1 MTLSFSALSTFSTKP
16 RIGLAAGLLIAALL
30 QVCSAGLDPYSTQ
43 VMIFAAINVI
53 LAVSLNLVM
62 GETGQFSLCHA
73 AFMAVGAYTSAL
85 ITGKALP
92 SILPHFQWT
101 GSSWASQISFLPVL
115 LCAGLTAAL
124 AGLIVGGPSLRL
136 RGDYLAMVTLGFGE
150 IIRVLLQNS
159 DQTSSLLALLKA
171 PLWIIDSVASIG
183 GSRGMSGILPA
194 TNLFWAIGLAV
205 VTLYTMMALVRST
218 YGKGFHAVRDDEIAA
233 AAMGID
239 TTRFKITAFVIGAFF
254 AGIAGSLYAHAVE
267 FISPEGFNFLRS
279 FEIIVMVILGGMGRP
294 VGVAVAAI
302 LVTLLNEWLRD
313 LSGYRMVVYALII
326 ILFMI
331 LRPGERLA
339 LWWRQLV
346 SRLSS
351 LTGGSAGTKPEIPS

>member
-1 MTLSFSALSTFSTKP
+1 ML
-16 RIGLAAGLLIAALL
+16 GVLIAALL
-30 QVCSAGLDPYSTQ
+30 QVCSGGIDPYTSQ

-73 AFMAVGAYTSAL
+73 AFMAVGAYASAL
-85 ITGKALP
+85 ITGRALP
-92 SILPHFQWT
+92 ALLPHLSWT
-101 GSSWASQISFLPVL
+101 GSSWASQVSFLPVL
-115 LCAGLTAAL
+115 VCAGLVAAV

-150 IIRVLLQNS
+150 IIRVLLQN
-159 DQTSSLLALLKA
+159 TNA
-171 PLWIIDSVASIG
+171 VG
-183 GSRGMSGILPA
+183 GARGMEGILPA
-194 TNLFWAIGLAV
+194 TNLFWAVGVAV

-239 TTRFKITAFVIGAFF
+239 TTRFKVTAFVIGAFF
-254 AGIAGSLYAHAVE
+254 AGVAGALYAHAVQ

-279 FEIIVMVILGGMGRP
+279 FEIIVMVILGGLGRP

-302 LVTLLNEWLRD
+302 LITLLNEWLRD

-331 LRPGERLA
+331 LRPGDRLA
-339 LWWRQLV
+339 PLWRQLRTLLPSV
-346 SRLSS
+346 K
-351 LTGGSAGTKPEIPS
+351 GGSKSS

>member
-1 MTLSFSALSTFSTKP
+1 MTLSFSALSAFSTKP
-16 RIGLAAGLLIAALL
+16 RLGLAAGLLIAALL
-30 QVCSAGLDPYSTQ
+30 QVCSAGLDPYTTQ

-73 AFMAVGAYTSAL
+73 AFMAVGAYTSAM

-150 IIRVLLQNS
+150 IIRVLLQN
-159 DQTSSLLALLKA
+159 TN
-171 PLWIIDSVASIG
+171 VVG
-183 GSRGMSGILPA
+183 GARGMEGILPV
-194 TNLFWAIGLAV
+194 TNLFWAVGGAV

-239 TTRFKITAFVIGAFF
+239 TTSFKITAFVIGAFF

-339 LWWRQLV
+339 PWWRQLV
-346 SRLSS
+346 SRLPS
-351 LTGGSAGTKPEIPS
+351 LTRGSAGTKPEIPS

>member
-1 MTLSFSALSTFSTKP
+1 MYHSSKGWLNP
-16 RIGLAAGLLIAALL
+16 RIGLALGLGFAVIL
-30 QVCSAGLDPYSTQ
+30 QLCSGWIDSYTTQ
-43 VMIFAAINVI
+43 VIIFAAINVT

-73 AFMAVGAYTSAL
+73 AFMAVGAYASAL
-85 ITGKALP
+85 LTGKALP
-92 SILPHFQWT
+92 FLLPHLSWT
-101 GSSWASQISFLPVL
+101 GGSWASQLTFLPVL
-115 LCAGLTAAL
+115 VIAGLVAAV

-150 IIRVLLQNS
+150 IIRVLLQN
-159 DQTSSLLALLKA
+159 TNA
-171 PLWIIDSVASIG
+171 VG
-183 GSRGMSGILPA
+183 GARGLEGILPV
-194 TNLFWAIGLAV
+194 TNLFWGIGTAA
-205 VTLYTMMALVRST
+205 VTLYTIISLIRST
-218 YGKGFHAVRDDEIAA
+218 YGRGFLAVRDDEIAA

-239 TTRFKITAFVIGAFF
+239 TTKFKVTAFVIGAFF
-254 AGIAGSLYAHAVE
+254 AGVAGALYAHAVE

-302 LVTLLNEWLRD
+302 LITLLNEWLRD
-313 LSGYRMVVYALII
+313 LSQYRMVVYALII

-339 LWWRQLV
+339 PLFR
-346 SRLSS
+346 RL
-351 LTGGSAGTKPEIPS
+351 IPMGKKAPVLS

>member
-1 MTLSFSALSTFSTKP
+1 MVL
-16 RIGLAAGLLIAALL
+16 GVLIAALL
-30 QVCSAGLDPYSTQ
+30 QVCSGGIDPYTSQ

-73 AFMAVGAYTSAL
+73 AFMAVGAYASAL
-85 ITGKALP
+85 ITGRALP
-92 SILPHFQWT
+92 ALLPHLSWT
-101 GSSWASQISFLPVL
+101 GSSWASQASFLPVL
-115 LCAGLTAAL
+115 VCAGLVAAV

-150 IIRVLLQNS
+150 IIRVLLQN
-159 DQTSSLLALLKA
+159 TNA
-171 PLWIIDSVASIG
+171 VG
-183 GSRGMSGILPA
+183 GARGMEGILPA
-194 TNLFWAIGLAV
+194 TNLFWAVGVAV

-239 TTRFKITAFVIGAFF
+239 TTRFKVTAFVIGAFF
-254 AGIAGSLYAHAVE
+254 AGVAGALYAHAVQ

-279 FEIIVMVILGGMGRP
+279 FEIIVMVILGGLGRP

-302 LVTLLNEWLRD
+302 LITLLNEWLRD

-331 LRPGERLA
+331 LRPGDRLA
-339 LWWRQLV
+339 PLWRQLRTLLP
-346 SRLSS
+346 SAK
-351 LTGGSAGTKPEIPS
+351 GGSKSS

>member
-1 MTLSFSALSTFSTKP
+1 ML
-16 RIGLAAGLLIAALL
+16 GVLIAALL
-30 QVCSAGLDPYSTQ
+30 QVCSGGIDPYTSQ

-73 AFMAVGAYTSAL
+73 AFMAVGAYASAL
-85 ITGKALP
+85 ITGRALP
-92 SILPHFQWT
+92 ALLPHLSWT
-101 GSSWASQISFLPVL
+101 GSSWASQASFLPVL
-115 LCAGLTAAL
+115 VCAGLVAAV

-150 IIRVLLQNS
+150 IIRVLLQN
-159 DQTSSLLALLKA
+159 TNA
-171 PLWIIDSVASIG
+171 VG
-183 GSRGMSGILPA
+183 GARGMEGILPA
-194 TNLFWAIGLAV
+194 TNLFWAVGVAV

-239 TTRFKITAFVIGAFF
+239 TTRFKVTAFVIGAFF
-254 AGIAGSLYAHAVE
+254 AGVAGALYAHAVQ

-279 FEIIVMVILGGMGRP
+279 FEIIVMVILGGLGRP

-302 LVTLLNEWLRD
+302 LITLLNEWLRD

-326 ILFMI
+326 IRFMI
-331 LRPGERLA
+331 LRPGDRLA
-339 LWWRQLV
+339 PLWRQLRTLLP
-346 SRLSS
+346 SAK
-351 LTGGSAGTKPEIPS
+351 GGSKSS